1 MASWSYL
8 FPGRFLGSSAIA
20 ASPPEGT
27 RTFPVPIESYR
38 NEGINSTVGKSV
50 NRVRVEPLES
60 RRRTGDS
67 VRDISHVSCPGKPL
81 NTRRLAYFL

>member
-38 NEGINSTVGKSV
+38 NEGINSTVGKLV
-50 NRVRVEPLES
+50 NRVRVEPLDLVAALVFVCVIIYTFLGPES
-60 RRRTGDS
+60 
-67 VRDISHVSCPGKPL
+67 P
-81 NTRRLAYFL
+81 